1 MRLGAALCLW
11 GAWMDRRIV
20 REKLAELEQVAG
32 CKVTNA
38 GLDELEKWF
47 DRGYHT
53 ALRGSFAEKLPTA
66 TSEQRAFFVGNLTRR
81 IELRKTLCVGRSLI
95 KR

>member
-1 MRLGAALCLW
+1 
-11 GAWMDRRIV
+11 MDRRIV

-32 CKVTNA
+32 CKTTNA

-47 DRGYHT
+47 DRGYQT
-53 ALRGSFAEKLPTA
+53 ALPGSRADNLGKE
-66 TSEQRAFFVGNLTRR
+66 TSQERAFYLGNLTRR

-95 KR
+95 KK